1 MTTRQLNGK
10 TALVTGAS
18 SGVGADI
25 ARELASRGCSV
36 IITARREE
44 RLLALKNEL
53 ESKYAVQVHVIVQDL
68 SAPDAAEA
76 LFDQT
81 EGKGLAVDILV
92 NNAGLAIFGFYP
104 EVSWQRERGLYEL
117 DIISVAHLTRTFLQ
131 PMLKRKSGQILLVA
145 SIMGMMP
152 VPSFSIYAGAKAFV
166 VNYGKS
172 LGYELRNTG
181 VSVTV
186 VSPGTTA
193 TEFFEAAGQPVSY
206 AEKLTMMKSGAVAR
220 SAVDAMLKRK
230 PLKVIGFASVF
241 AVVLTKFL
249 PVWLAVWLTYTMM
262 TLAPKK

>member
-1 MTTRQLNGK
+1 MPTTQLDGK
-10 TALVTGAS
+10 IALVTGAS
-18 SGVGADI
+18 SGIGADI

-36 IITARREE
+36 IIVARREE
-44 RLLALKNEL
+44 RLLALKNDI
-53 ESKYAVQVHVIVQDL
+53 ESKYAVQVHAIAQDL
-68 SAPDAAEA
+68 TAPDAAEI
-76 LFDQT
+76 LFNKT

-92 NNAGLAIFGFYP
+92 NNAGLAIFGYYP
-104 EVSWQRERGLYEL
+104 EVSWERERKLYEL

-131 PMLKRKSGQILLVA
+131 PMLKRNSGQILLVA

-186 VSPGTTA
+186 ASPGTTDS
-193 TEFFEAAGQPVSY
+193 EFFEAAGQPVSY
-206 AEKLTMMKSGAVAR
+206 AEKLTMMKSYAVAR
-220 SAVDAMLKRK
+220 AAVNAMLKRK

-241 AVVLTKFL
+241 AVLLTKFL
-249 PVWLAVWLTYTMM
+249 PVRLAAWLTYNMM